1 MGKCLR
7 QQLLG
12 FFTADLLPN
21 NVEDGPRRENHQKL
35 FFNFPLALRVYFT
48 VVVLHCTLSQSL
60 LLPFDDACMVCKKK
74 AQWEL
79 LLQNSSFFRRHGDL
93 RRDRSFSA
101 SFLVSNVHTGKS
113 SWGLLA
119 KVVWYMQLLLH
130 YLLWVGMYLSPIRK
144 YYLRKFRYILQ

>member
-35 FFNFPLALRVYFT
+35 FFNFPIALRVYFT

-101 SFLVSNVHTGKS
+101 SFLVSNVHVNRVT
-113 SWGLLA
+113 
-119 KVVWYMQLLLH
+119 H
-130 YLLWVGMYLSPIRK
+130 R
-144 YYLRKFRYILQ
+144 YYRLFIHSQNSTCSNFIKFLCQSFTV

>member
-12 FFTADLLPN
+12 FFSADLLPN

-35 FFNFPLALRVYFT
+35 FFNFPIALGVYFT

-93 RRDRSFSA
+93 RRDRSLLSA
-101 SFLVSNVHTGKS
+101 
-113 SWGLLA
+113 
-119 KVVWYMQLLLH
+119 
-130 YLLWVGMYLSPIRK
+130 P
-144 YYLRKFRYILQ
+144 FRVM